1 MYDAAYAASLVS
13 TPGSSEH
20 QCGLSVDL
28 TSQSVLDGTYG
39 TFGESPD
46 YDWVEE
52 NAYKYGFILRFTEN
66 TGDKTGATN
75 EPWHFRY
82 VGKEAAKEIHDKG
95 WILEDY
101 IEHHGFAYNLRLN

>member
-1 MYDAAYAASLVS
+1 MDLFYASQKIR
-13 TPGSSEH
+13 EH
-20 QCGLSVDL
+20 C
-28 TSQSVLDGTYG
+28 
-39 TFGESPD
+39 
-46 YDWVEE
+46 
-52 NAYKYGFILRFTEN
+52 
-66 TGDKTGATN
+66 TGATN